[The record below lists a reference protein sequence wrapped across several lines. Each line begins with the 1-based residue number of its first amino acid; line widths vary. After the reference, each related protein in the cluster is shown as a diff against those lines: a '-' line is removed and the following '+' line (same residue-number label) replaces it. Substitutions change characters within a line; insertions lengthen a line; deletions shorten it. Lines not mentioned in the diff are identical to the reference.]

1 MLHDPRTSAQQTDDD
16 WLGIPGLRRDLPI
29 DELMDALALDV
40 LRPLT
45 YHDPGID
52 PVKYE
57 VAVHRIIASLREG
70 SWALVRT
77 SASPLVTE
85 CGEYM
90 FAIYDEKG
98 HSAYVTSGVLPH
110 LTGTEAGIKYIR
122 HCYGSDPEGIHPGD
136 QFIVNDPYLLG
147 IHTPDILVAR
157 PIFHGDDIVAW
168 IGSLTHTIE
177 IGAKDPGGTADS
189 TDIFQEGIRIPCL
202 KLVSRG
208 EPVRHV
214 FRLIERAVRHPALV
228 SLDITAKVS
237 GNNVAAARIEEMVAR
252 DGPAFVRGV
261 LHKMIGETESKA
273 RERIRMI
280 PDGRWRNVAHADHNG
295 LEPKLLRLIL
305 SATKSDDVIH
315 FDFEGTSPQNPGP
328 INATLPGTIGVVF
341 TVLVSTLLCHLNPN
355 RGIVS
360 SCRIS
365 VPKGCMFN
373 PRYPAPIYAAPPG
386 PLTWLSSAATKLVS
400 EMAMAGGLTDA
411 VCAPWNA
418 NINSVFMGG
427 ADQYGQL
434 QGTLTLDA
442 NGGGTG
448 GTPYDDGDDTSAY
461 MLAPGA
467 LMADVEMYES
477 VYPLLYLYRRQRRD
491 SAGHGRMR
499 GGLGGES
506 VVAIHNSAGWRVGF
520 RGLGTQAAMTH
531 GLAGGYP
538 ADCSHVGYLRGA
550 NPQQLSPQEYGRL
563 LGPLDD
569 LIHRPETEPLQSMV
583 APRPMK
589 PGDIYYLAW
598 AGGGGYGDPLERE
611 PARVLKDVLARVVS
625 SERCRDIYGVV
636 IANDKIDIPATENL
650 RRQIRGQ
657 RLTEARPPHDGWEH
671 RLADE
676 LGPPIYGAVHNA
688 SVSGCAVQACG
699 VCKSVLAENDGD
711 FHDRVPRRDRSP
723 QTIGHEAVRA
733 DWQFYREFICPG
745 CGTLLDVT
753 VEELGAAPLKA

>member
-1 MLHDPRTSAQQTDDD
+1 MLHDPSHRSEQN
-16 WLGIPGLRRDLPI
+16 WLGIPGLRRDLPV
-29 DELMDALALDV
+29 DDLMDALALDV
-40 LRPLT
+40 LRPLV
-45 YHDPGID
+45 YQDPGID

-57 VAVHRIIASLREG
+57 VAVHRIVASLREG

-90 FAIYDEKG
+90 FAIYDEFG

-122 HCYGSDPEGIHPGD
+122 HCYGDDPEGIHPGD
-136 QFIVNDPYLLG
+136 QFIINDPYLLG

-157 PIFHGDDIVAW
+157 PIFHADKIVAW

-189 TDIFQEGIRIPCL
+189 IDIFQEGIRVPCM
-202 KLVSRG
+202 KLVKGG

-214 FRLIERAVRHPALV
+214 FRLIERAVRHPSLV
-228 SLDITAKVS
+228 SLDITAKVA
-237 GNNVAAARIEEMVAR
+237 GNNVAAARIEEMIAKE
-252 DGPAFVRGV
+252 GPDFVRGV
-261 LHKMIGETESKA
+261 LHKMIGETEAKA
-273 RERIRMI
+273 RERIRQI
-280 PDGRWRNVAHADHNG
+280 PDGRWNTVSHADHNG
-295 LEPKLLRLIL
+295 LESKLLRLVL
-305 SATKSDDVIH
+305 SAEKTGDVIN

-328 INATLPGTIGVVF
+328 INATMPGTIGVIF

-360 SCRIS
+360 SCSLSI
-365 VPKGCMFN
+365 PKGCMFN

-411 VCAPWNA
+411 VCAPWNG

-427 ADQYGQL
+427 IDQYGQL

-448 GTPYDDGDDTSAY
+448 GTPSDDGDDTAAY

-467 LMADVEMYES
+467 LMADIEMYEA
-477 VYPLLYLYRRQRRD
+477 VYPLLYLYRRQRPD

-506 VVAIHNSAGWRVGF
+506 AVAVHNSSGWRVGF
-520 RGLGTQAAMTH
+520 RGLGTQVAMTH

-538 ADCSHVGYLRGA
+538 ANCSQVGFLRGA
-550 NPQQLSPQEYGRL
+550 NPVELSPAEYARL
-563 LGPLDD
+563 LGPLEEMAD
-569 LIHRPETEPLQSMV
+569 LPQAERLTAMV
-583 APRPMK
+583 PSRAIK
-589 PGDIYYLAW
+589 AGDIYYLGW
-598 AGGGGYGDPLERE
+598 AAGGGYGDPLERE
-611 PARVLKDVLARVVS
+611 PARVLRDVLAGVVS
-625 SERCRDIYGVV
+625 GERCLDIYGVV
-636 IANDKIDIPATENL
+636 VKDGQVDAEDTEEL
-650 RRQIRGQ
+650 RRAMRAE
-657 RLTEARPPHDGWEH
+657 RLTNARYLQGGQSP
-671 RLADE
+671 RKADE
-676 LGPPIYGAVHNA
+676 LAA
-688 SVSGCAVQACG
+688 SVYGTVHRAIASGKPVQACG
-699 VCKSVLAENDGD
+699 ACKSVLSDQDQD
-711 FHDRVPRRDRSP
+711 FHNHVPVRDRAP
-723 QTIGHEAVRA
+723 REIGHKMVRA
-733 DWQFYREFICPG
+733 DWQVYREFICPG
-745 CGTLLDVT
+745 CGTLLDVR
-753 VEELGAAPLKA
+753 VEEVGAASSVA

>member
-1 MLHDPRTSAQQTDDD
+1 MLHNLRTGTLRAEDD
-16 WLGIPGLRRDLPI
+16 WLGIPGLRRDLPV

-40 LRPLT
+40 LRPLI
-45 YHDPGID
+45 YKDPGID

-90 FAIYDEKG
+90 FAIYDENG

-122 HCYGSDPEGIHPGD
+122 HCYGDDPEGIHPGD
-136 QFIVNDPYLLG
+136 QFIINDPYLLG
-147 IHTPDILVAR
+147 IHTPDILVAK
-157 PIFHGDDIVAW
+157 PVFHGDEIIAW

-189 TDIFQEGIRIPCL
+189 TDIFQEGIRVPCM
-202 KLVSRG
+202 KLIRAG

-214 FRLIERAVRHPALV
+214 FRLIERAVRHPSLV
-228 SLDITAKVS
+228 SLDISAKVA
-237 GNNVAAARIEEMVAR
+237 GNNIAAARIEEMVAKE
-252 DGPAFVRGV
+252 GPAFVRGV
-261 LHKMIGETESKA
+261 LHKMIGETEAKA
-273 RERIRMI
+273 RERIRLI
-280 PDGRWRNVAHADHNG
+280 PDGRWHNVAHADHNG
-295 LEPKLLRLIL
+295 LEPKLLRLVL
-305 SATKSDDVIH
+305 GAEKKGDVIR

-341 TVLVSTLLCHLNPN
+341 TVLVSTLLSHLNPN

-360 SCRIS
+360 SCQIS

-400 EMAMAGGLTDA
+400 QMAMAGGLDDA
-411 VCAPWNA
+411 VCAPWNG

-427 ADQYGQL
+427 VDQYGQL

-448 GTPYDDGDDTSAY
+448 GTPFDDGDDTSAY

-467 LMADVEMYES
+467 LMADIEMYEAS
-477 VYPLLYLYRRQRRD
+477 YPLLYLYRRQRPD
-491 SAGHGRMR
+491 SAGYGRFR

-506 VVAIHNSAGWRVGF
+506 AVAVHNSSGWRVGF

-538 ADCSHVGYLRGA
+538 ADCSRVGFLRGV
-550 NPQQLSPQEYGRL
+550 NPRELAPADYARL
-563 LGPLDD
+563 LVPLEE
-569 LIHRPETEPLQSMV
+569 LITRPEAEPMKAMV
-583 APRPMK
+583 APRPMQA
-589 PGDIYYLAW
+589 GDIYYLAW
-598 AGGGGYGDPLERE
+598 AAGGGYGDPLQRDPE
-611 PARVLKDVLARVVS
+611 RVLKDVRAGVLS
-625 SERCRDIYGVV
+625 PERCRDIYGVV
-636 IANDKIDIPATENL
+636 IDDGQLDLAATEETRTRLRARRLAEANDPRQDRNPADTADL
-650 RRQIRGQ
+650 VAPVYGSIYRA
-657 RLTEARPPHDGWEH
+657 T
-671 RLADE
+671 LA
-676 LGPPIYGAVHNA
+676 GRT
-688 SVSGCAVQACG
+688 VQACG
-699 VCKSVLAENDGD
+699 ECRTVLAEEKED
-711 FHDRVPRRDRSP
+711 FHDTVPARDRSP
-723 QTIGHEAVRA
+723 HEIGHRAMRA
-733 DWQFYREFICPG
+733 DWQSYREFVCPG
-745 CGTLLDVT
+745 CGTLLDVSVMEVGT
-753 VEELGAAPLKA
+753 AMAAE

>member
-1 MLHDPRTSAQQTDDD
+1 MLHDPHSATPHADEG

-45 YHDPGID
+45 YQDPGID

-90 FAIYDEKG
+90 FAIYDAKG

-157 PIFHGDDIVAW
+157 PIFHRDEIIAW

-189 TDIFQEGIRIPCL
+189 TDIFQEGIRVPCL
-202 KLVSRG
+202 KLIRGG

-214 FRLIERAVRHPALV
+214 FRLIERAVRHPSLV
-228 SLDITAKVS
+228 SLDITAKVA
-237 GNNVAAARIEEMVAR
+237 GNNVAAARIEEMVAKE
-252 DGPAFVRGV
+252 GPDFVRGV
-261 LHKMIGETESKA
+261 LHKMIGETEAKA
-273 RERIRMI
+273 RERIRLI
-280 PDGRWRNVAHADHNG
+280 PDGRWRIVAHADHDG
-295 LEPKLLRLIL
+295 LEARLLRLVL
-305 SATKSDDVIH
+305 SAHKEDDVIH

-328 INATLPGTIGVVF
+328 INATLPGTIGVIF

-360 SCRIS
+360 SCKIS
-365 VPKGCMFN
+365 IPKGCLFN

-386 PLTWLSSAATKLVS
+386 PLTWLSSAATRLVS
-400 EMAMAGGLTDA
+400 EMAMAGGLTEA
-411 VCAPWNA
+411 VCAPWNGH
-418 NINSVFMGG
+418 INSVFMGG
-427 ADQYGQL
+427 VDQYGQL

-448 GTPYDDGDDTSAY
+448 GTPFDDGDDTSAY

-467 LMADVEMYES
+467 LMADVEMYEA
-477 VYPLLYLYRRQRRD
+477 VYPLLYLYRRQRPD

-506 VVAIHNSAGWRVGF
+506 AVAIHNSAGWRVGF

-538 ADCSHVGYLRGA
+538 ANCSQVGFLRGV
-550 NPQQLSPQEYGRL
+550 NPQKLSASEYARL
-563 LGPLDD
+563 LGPLEE
-569 LIHRPETEPLQSMV
+569 LVSRPQAEPMKAMV

-589 PGDIYYLAW
+589 AGDIYYLAW
-598 AGGGGYGDPLERE
+598 AAGGGYGDPLERD
-611 PARVLKDVLARVVS
+611 PARVLKDVRAKVVS
-625 SERCRDIYGVV
+625 RERCRDTYGVV
-636 IANDKIDIPATENL
+636 IIGDRVDEAASEDLRKQMRAQRLALARYPRDRRNL
-650 RRQIRGQ
+650 R
-657 RLTEARPPHDGWEH
+657 A
-671 RLADE
+671 ADE
-676 LGPPIYGAVHNA
+676 LVAPIYGTVHRAVL
-688 SVSGCAVQACG
+688 SGSMVQACG
-699 VCKSVLAENDGD
+699 ACRTVLAGSGED
-711 FHDRVPRRDRSP
+711 FHDHVPRRDRSP
-723 QTIGHEAVRA
+723 HDIGHLAVRA
-733 DWQFYREFICPG
+733 DWQCYREFMCPG

-753 VEELGAAPLKA
+753 VEEVGAGASAA